1 MRAALLGIPLAQQRA
16 SAGAPSAKAYPPVL
30 CSVIKIILQFCKEN
44 SLSESFNAI
53 QVRFGCWIGAR
64 QMRRAATLLPPAAA
78 PLAVP
83 RHAAPVRLCC
93 FIVHLA
99 HPIPHGAVE

>member
-53 QVRFGCWIGAR
+53 QVRFGCWVGA
-64 QMRRAATLLPPAAA
+64 QQLRRAATLLPP
-78 PLAVP
+78 P
-83 RHAAPVRLCC
+83 AAPVALPLPSAC
-93 FIVHLA
+93 FVNLA
-99 HPIPHGAVE
+99 HPSP